1 MRIDPFFDRQPS
13 PGFIADLSSPVH
25 ARAPLGFGKRV
36 TPREGEISVKGLYI
50 KQKFPEGETILSS
63 AYEDLAAFLSVTKVG
78 GDRFPIVIEKGHVKG
93 VSESFRIRVSESG
106 VTVTA
111 EETEGVRRALVY
123 LEEEMTKNEGP
134 FLPLGTV
141 ERRPYIKTRMT
152 RGFFSPTNRAPK
164 FGDELLDEV
173 DYYPEAYLNRLA
185 HNGTN
190 GLWIYTSFRALIDMP
205 IFSQN
210 KEEVAR
216 RIAKLSR
223 VVERCKRYGVKVFI
237 FAIEPHG
244 ITDEEAATHPELLGG
259 KRSNGRH
266 PICLR
271 QEASREYVIGA
282 VEKLFR
288 TVPDLGGYISIT
300 AGERTTTC
308 PSVASYVH
316 CPRCQKFS
324 RGENLAYCVD
334 TIKEGIRRAG
344 TGAAFISWTYSHRYW
359 EERDVREYAQKCP
372 LDVVMMQNFEDGGIN
387 MQLGKPRVAWDY
399 WLSYVGPCDTYIA
412 TAEEAKKRGCEMW
425 AKMQVCNSHE
435 LATVPYIPAP
445 GILYDKYKIARELG
459 TTGIM
464 ECWYFGN
471 YPSLMSRA
479 SGALSFLDT
488 FESKEKFLLE
498 YAARLYGE
506 SCAAGVVAAWNAFEA
521 GYKNYPT
528 NVMFNYYGPMHDG
541 VVWKL
546 QLLPKNNP
554 LSRTWL
560 LPDVPDGDRIG
571 ECLFRGH
578 TLDEAITLATRI
590 SANFQKGLSFLP
602 LPEDN
607 ELSTL
612 AGALGIL
619 FSSGLN
625 ILKFYR
631 LRAAL
636 GKGEG
641 NASEILAEMKKIVR
655 AEMENSQNMVAICEK
670 DSRLG
675 YHSEAEGFKFF
686 PEKLLDRVKWLETL
700 LATEFPAVEARIAEG
715 KAPIGYYYAEGEN
728 AYRLGDGEIAL
739 DEKRAFRVDQTE
751 EGVLAT
757 VRCPLGENV
766 TLHYEFD
773 LFMPECGVVVSERP
787 MPTHGESLLCYAPGL
802 GLDSNATSHQSLF
815 GEKVNEELAKH
826 RLEREVREDGSV
838 LYRVFTAVPREKWNR
853 KTAIKLRITIGG
865 KKWIESEDPVQT
877 LGKFNAVPD
886 EYGFILPKKN

>member
-1 MRIDPFFDRQPS
+1 MRIDPFFDCQPK
-13 PGFIADLSSPVH
+13 PGFIEDLCSPVH
-25 ARAPLGFGKRV
+25 TRAPLGFGMRKNAHA
-36 TPREGEISVKGLYI
+36 GEICAQGIYI
-50 KQKFPEGETILSS
+50 KNHFPEGEALLEA
-63 AYEDLAAFLSVTKVG
+63 AYLDFSAFLAVTKIG
-78 GDRFPIVIEKGHVKG
+78 GDRYPIVLEKGS
-93 VSESFRIRVSESG
+93 VSGKESFRISVSESE
-106 VTVTA
+106 TVITA

-123 LEEEMTKNEGP
+123 LEEEMTKREGA

-141 ERRPYIKTRMT
+141 ERKPYIKTRMT

-164 FGDELLDEV
+164 FGDELLDDVE
-173 DYYPEAYLNRLA
+173 YYPDEYLNRLA

-205 IFSQN
+205 QFKQN

-216 RIAKLSR
+216 RIEKLRR
-223 VVERCKRYGVKVFI
+223 VVARCARYGVKVFI

-244 ITDEEAATHPELLGG
+244 LKDEEAATHPELLGG
-259 KRSNGRH
+259 GVSNGWH
-266 PICLR
+266 AICLR
-271 QEASREYVIGA
+271 RPAAQEYVIGA

-316 CPRCQKFS
+316 CPRCSKFS
-324 RGENLAYCVD
+324 RGENLAFGVD
-334 TIKEGIRRAG
+334 IIKEGIRRAG
-344 TGAAFISWTYSHRYW
+344 TGAEFISWTYGHRYW
-359 EERDVREYAQKCP
+359 TEESVRDYVKNAPTDVR
-372 LDVVMMQNFEDGGIN
+372 LMQNFEDGGIN
-387 MQLGKPRVAWDY
+387 MQLGKPRIAWDY
-399 WLSYVGPCDTYIA
+399 WLSYVGPCDKFKV

-471 YPSLMSRA
+471 YPSQMSRA
-479 SGALSFLDT
+479 SGALSFLDS
-488 FESKEKFLLE
+488 FESKEAFLYE
-498 YAARLYGE
+498 FAARMYGE
-506 SCAAGVVAAWNAFEA
+506 SRAPAILAAWNAFEA

-578 TLDEAITLATRI
+578 TLDEAITLSERI
-590 SANFQKGLSFLP
+590 VSNWTEGLSHLD
-602 LPEDN
+602 LSEDD
-607 ELSTL
+607 EFSTL
-612 AGALGIL
+612 AHALGIL

-636 GKGEG
+636 GKGEV
-641 NASEILAEMKKIVR
+641 NATENFLAMREIVLAEIK
-655 AEMENSQNMVAICEK
+655 NSKAMVELCGM

-686 PEKLLDRVKWLETL
+686 PEKLLDRVLWLEKL
-700 LATEFPAVEARIAEG
+700 LSEEFPVVEKRIAEG

-728 AYRLGDGEIAL
+728 AYRLGSGEILL
-739 DEKRAFRVDQTE
+739 DERRSFRVDKTE
-751 EGVLAT
+751 SGVLAT
-757 VRCPLGENV
+757 VVCPLGENV
-766 TLHYEFD
+766 TMHYEFD
-773 LFMPECGVVVSERP
+773 LFMPECGIVVSDRP
-787 MPTHGESLLCYAPGL
+787 MTSHGESVGTYPPGI
-802 GLDSNATSHQSLF
+802 GLDYSATSHQSLF
-815 GEKVNEELAKH
+815 GDSITAELAKH
-826 RLEREVREDGSV
+826 RLEREERADGSV
-838 LYRVFTAVPREKWNR
+838 VYRVYTDVPKEKWNR

-865 KKWIESEDPVQT
+865 KKWIESPDPVMT

-886 EYGFILPKKN
+886 EYGFLLP

>member
-1 MRIDPFFDRQPS
+1 MRIDPFFDRQPT
-13 PGFIADLSSPVH
+13 PGFVADLSSPVH
-25 ARAPLGFGKRV
+25 ARAPIGFGERKA
-36 TPREGEISVKGLYI
+36 PRAGEISAKGIYF
-50 KQKFPEGETILSS
+50 KNTFPEGHDLLES
-63 AYEDLAAFLSVTKVG
+63 AYRDFEAFIAVTKIG
-78 GDRFPIVIEKGHVKG
+78 GDLYPLALVKG
-93 VSESFRIRVSESG
+93 EVLGKESFRLCVSERG
-106 VTVTA
+106 VTVVA

-123 LEEEMTKNEGP
+123 IEEEMTKREGP
-134 FLPLGTV
+134 YLPLGEI
-141 ERRPYIKTRMT
+141 ERKPYIKTRMT

-164 FGDELLDEV
+164 FGDELLDEIE
-173 DYYPEAYLNRLA
+173 YYPDEYLNRLA

-190 GLWIYTSFRALIDMP
+190 GLWIYTSFRALVDMP
-205 IFSQN
+205 LFEQN

-223 VVERCKRYGVKVFI
+223 VAERCARYGVKVFV

-244 ITDEEAATHPELLGG
+244 ILPEEAEAHPELLGG
-259 KRSNGRH
+259 APSNGRY

-271 QEASREYVIGA
+271 REAAREYMIGA

-288 TVPDLGGYISIT
+288 SVPLLGGYISIT

-308 PSVASYVH
+308 PSVASYVK
-316 CPRCQKFS
+316 CPLCSKYG
-324 RGENLAYCVD
+324 RGENLAYGVD
-334 TIKEGIRRAG
+334 IIKEGIRRAG
-344 TGAAFISWTYSHRYW
+344 TDAEFISWTYSHRYW
-359 EERDVREYAQKCP
+359 TEESVREYVKNAPRDVR
-372 LDVVMMQNFEDGGIN
+372 LMQNFEDGGLN
-387 MQLGKPRVAWDY
+387 MQLGKPRIAWDY
-399 WLSYVGPCDTYIA
+399 WLSYVGPCDKFKI

-479 SGALSFLDT
+479 SGALSFLDS

-506 SCAAGVVAAWNAFEA
+506 SRAEKMVAAWQAFEE

-578 TLDEAITLATRI
+578 TLDEAITLAARI
-590 SANFQKGLSFLP
+590 KACFEKGIALLP
-602 LPEDN
+602 LSESE

-612 AGALGIL
+612 SRALAVL

-625 ILKFYR
+625 ILRFYR
-631 LRAAL
+631 LRARL

-641 NASEILAEMKKIVR
+641 DVKEILDEMREIVCAEIKNSKKMIPL
-655 AEMENSQNMVAICEK
+655 CES

-686 PEKLLDRVKWLETL
+686 PEKLLDRIAWLEKL
-700 LATEFPAVEARIAEG
+700 LKEEFAAVEKRIAEG
-715 KAPIGYYYAEGEN
+715 KTPLGYYYAEGEN
-728 AYRLGDGEIAL
+728 AYRLGQGRIDL
-739 DEKRAFRVDQTE
+739 DEKRSFSVSKTE
-751 EGVLAT
+751 DGVLT
-757 VRCPLGENV
+757 EVICPLGENV
-766 TLHYEFD
+766 TISYEFD
-773 LFMPECGVVVSERP
+773 LFMPECGIVVSERP
-787 MPTHGESLLCYAPGL
+787 IPSHGESVEAYPPGIGLAP
-802 GLDSNATSHQSLF
+802 SATSHQSLY
-815 GEKVNEELAKH
+815 GESIGAELKKH
-826 RLEREVREDGSV
+826 RLEREELAEDLVR
-838 LYRVFTAVPREKWNR
+838 YRIHTAVPEEKWNR
-853 KTAIKLRITIGG
+853 KTAIKLRITVGG
-865 KKWIESEDPVQT
+865 KKWIASEDPVST
-877 LGKFNAVPD
+877 LGKVEVVAD
-886 EYGFILPKKN
+886 EYGFILP

>member
-1 MRIDPFFDRQPS
+1 MRIDPYFDRQPE
-13 PGFIADLSSPVH
+13 PGFVEDLSSPVH
-25 ARAPLGFGKRV
+25 ARAPLGFDDRNAA
-36 TPREGEISVKGLYI
+36 REGEISVLGIYLDGE
-50 KQKFPEGETILSS
+50 FPEGKALLET
-63 AYEDLAAFLSVTKVG
+63 AYADFASFIAVTGIG
-78 GDRFPIVIEKGHVKG
+78 GRRYPLTLVKG
-93 VSESFRIRVSESG
+93 AVAGKESFRLCVSAEGARV
-106 VTVTA
+106 VA

-123 LEEEMTKNEGP
+123 IEEEMTKREGA
-134 FLPLGTV
+134 FLPLG
-141 ERRPYIKTRMT
+141 EIQRKPYIRTRMT

-173 DYYPEAYLNRLA
+173 DYYPDEYLNRLA

-190 GLWIYTSFRALIDMP
+190 ALWIYTSFRALIDMP
-205 IFSQN
+205 QFEQN
-210 KEEVAR
+210 KAEVAR

-223 VVERCKRYGVKVFI
+223 VVERCARYGVKVFI

-244 ITDEEAATHPELLGG
+244 ITPEEAATHPELLGG
-259 KRSNGRH
+259 RLSNGRH

-271 QEASREYVIGA
+271 QEAEREYVIGA

-288 TVPDLGGYISIT
+288 TVRGLGGYISIT

-308 PSVASYVH
+308 PSVSTYTT
-316 CPRCQKFS
+316 CPRCSKFS

-334 TIKEGIRRAG
+334 IIKEGIRRAG
-344 TGAAFISWTYSHRYW
+344 TGAEFVSWTYGHRYW
-359 EERDVREYAQKCP
+359 TEEDVREYARNAP
-372 LDVVMMQNFEDGGIN
+372 TDVRLMQNFEDGGLN

-399 WLSYVGPCDTYIA
+399 WLSYVGPCDKFII

-435 LATVPYIPAP
+435 LATVPYIPVP

-479 SGALSFLDT
+479 SGALSFLDS

-498 YAARLYGE
+498 FAARLYGE
-506 SCAAGVVAAWNAFEA
+506 SRAEGVVAAWRAFED
-521 GYKNYPT
+521 GYRNYPT

-578 TLDEAITLATRI
+578 TLDEAITLAERI
-590 SANFQKGLSFLP
+590 HEGFQRGISLLP
-602 LPEDN
+602 LPES
-607 ELSTL
+607 EEFSKL
-612 AGALGIL
+612 ARALGVL
-619 FSSGLN
+619 FSSGLD

-631 LRAAL
+631 LRARL
-636 GKGEG
+636 GKGVG
-641 NASEILAEMKKIVR
+641 DASAILGEMRALVMKEI
-655 AEMENSQNMVAICEK
+655 ENSRAMIALCEA

-686 PEKLLDRVKWLETL
+686 PEKLLDRIAWLKTL
-700 LATEFPAVEARIAEG
+700 LAEEFPIVEQRIASG
-715 KAPIGYYYAEGEN
+715 KAPIGYYYAEGER
-728 AYRLGDGEIAL
+728 AYKLGSGKVAL
-739 DEKRAFRVDQTE
+739 DEKRSFSVEKTE
-751 EGVLAT
+751 DGVLAE
-757 VRCPLGENV
+757 VICPIGENV
-766 TLHYEFD
+766 TLNYEFD
-773 LFMPECGVVVSERP
+773 LFMPECGIVISERP
-787 MPTHGESLLCYAPGL
+787 IPSHGESVGGYPPGI
-802 GLDSNATSHQSLF
+802 GLASSATSHQSLY
-815 GEKVNEELAKH
+815 GESIGRELAKH
-826 RLEREVREDGSV
+826 RLAREEREDGSV
-838 LYRVFTAVPREKWNR
+838 LYRVHTAVPEEKWNR
-853 KTAIKLRITIGG
+853 KTAIKLRITLGG
-865 KKWIESEDPVQT
+865 KKWITSPDPVAT
-877 LGKFNAVPD
+877 LGKTDAVAD
-886 EYGFILPKKN
+886 EYGFLIP

>member
-1 MRIDPFFDRQPS
+1 MRIDPFFNCQPEA
-13 PGFIADLSSPVH
+13 GFIKDLCSPVH
-25 ARAPLGFGKRV
+25 ARAPIGFGSRKA
-36 TPREGEISVKGLYI
+36 PRAGEVSADGIYVKTT
-50 KQKFPEGETILSS
+50 FPEGADLLST
-63 AYEDLAAFLSVTKVG
+63 AYEDFSAFISVTGIG
-78 GDRFPIVIEKGHVKG
+78 GDRFPITIVKG
-93 VSESFRIRVSESG
+93 AVKSVAESFRIVVSDSG

-123 LEEEMTKNEGP
+123 LEEEMTKREGA

-141 ERRPYIKTRMT
+141 ERRPYIRTRMT

-164 FGDELLDEV
+164 FGDELLDDVE
-173 DYYPEAYLNRLA
+173 YYPDEYLNRLA

-205 IFSQN
+205 QFEQN
-210 KEEVAR
+210 KEDVAR
-216 RIAKLSR
+216 RIEKLSR

-244 ITDEEAATHPELLGG
+244 ITDEEAETHPAFLGG
-259 KRSNGRH
+259 RKTNGTH

-271 QEASREYVIGA
+271 QEAARAYMIGA
-282 VEKLFR
+282 VEKLFC

-316 CPRCQKFS
+316 CPRCSKFS

-344 TGAAFISWTYSHRYW
+344 TGAEFISWTYSHRYW
-359 EERDVREYAQKCP
+359 EESDVREYAQKCP
-372 LDVVMMQNFEDGGIN
+372 TDVVMMQNFEDGGIN

-479 SGALSFLDT
+479 SGALSFLDA

-506 SCAAGVVAAWNAFEA
+506 SRAEGILSAWKAFEE

-590 SANFQKGLSFLP
+590 SENWQKGLSLLP

-619 FSSGLN
+619 FSSGLH
-625 ILKFYR
+625 ILNFYR
-631 LRAAL
+631 LRAEL
-636 GKGEG
+636 GKEEG
-641 NASEILAEMKKIVR
+641 SAEDILVQMRDLVLAEI
-655 AEMENSQNMVAICEK
+655 ENSRAMVGLCEQ

-686 PEKLLDRVKWLETL
+686 PEKLLDRVAWLKKL
-700 LATEFPAVEARIAEG
+700 LAEEFPIVEKRIAEG
-715 KAPIGYYYAEGEN
+715 KAPLGYYYAEGED
-728 AYRLGDGEIAL
+728 AYRLGSGEIRL
-739 DEKRAFRVDQTE
+739 DDRRSFRVDKTE
-751 EGVLAT
+751 DGVLAT
-757 VRCPLGENV
+757 IVCPLGDRA
-766 TLHYEFD
+766 TLDYEFE
-773 LFMPECGVVVSERP
+773 LFMPECGIVVSESP
-787 MPTHGESLLCYAPGL
+787 MPTHGESLATYPPGI
-802 GLDSNATSHQSLF
+802 GLASAATSHQSLF
-815 GEKVNEELAKH
+815 GEKVEQELAKH
-826 RLEREVREDGSV
+826 RLEREEREDGSV
-838 LYRVFTAVPREKWNR
+838 LYRVFTAVSKEKWNR

-865 KKWIESEDPVQT
+865 KKWITSADPVMT
-877 LGKFNAVPD
+877 LGKYSDVPD
-886 EYGFILPKKN
+886 EYGFIVP

>member
-1 MRIDPFFDRQPS
+1 MRIDPFYNRQPS
-13 PGFIADLSSPVH
+13 PGFIEDLSSPVH
-25 ARAPLGFGKRV
+25 ARAPLGFSSEKAPRV
-36 TPREGEISVKGLYI
+36 GEVSAKGLYI
-50 KQKFPEGETILSS
+50 KTAFPEGEVLLES
-63 AYEDLAAFLSVTKVG
+63 AYKDFDAFIRVTGIGGDLYPLVLQKGAVSGKESFLLSVT
-78 GDRFPIVIEKGHVKG
+78 EN
-93 VSESFRIRVSESG
+93 G

-123 LEEEMTKNEGP
+123 IEEEMTKREGAI
-134 FLPLGTV
+134 LPLGEIT
-141 ERRPYIKTRMT
+141 RKPYIKTRMT

-164 FGDELLDEV
+164 FGDELLDDV
-173 DYYPEAYLNRLA
+173 DYYPDEYLNRLA

-190 GLWIYTSFRALIDMP
+190 GLWIYTSFRALIDTP
-205 IFSQN
+205 VFDQN

-216 RIAKLSR
+216 RIAKLSH
-223 VVERCKRYGVKVFI
+223 VVARCARYGVKVFI

-244 ITDEEAATHPELLGG
+244 ITNEEAAIHPELLGG
-259 KRSNGRH
+259 RRSNGRH

-271 QEASREYVIGA
+271 QPAAQEYMIGA

-288 TVPDLGGYISIT
+288 SVPDLGGYISIT

-308 PSVASYVH
+308 PSVASYLT
-316 CPRCQKFS
+316 CPRCSKYG
-324 RGENLAYCVD
+324 RGENLAYGVD
-334 TIKEGIRRAG
+334 IIKEGIRRAG
-344 TGAAFISWTYSHRYW
+344 TGAEFISWTYSHRYW
-359 EERDVREYAQKCP
+359 TDESVREYVRNAP
-372 LDVVMMQNFEDGGIN
+372 TDVRLMQNFEDGGLN
-387 MQLGKPRVAWDY
+387 MQLGKPRIAWDY
-399 WLSYVGPCDTYIA
+399 WLSYVGPCDKFKI

-479 SGALSFLDT
+479 SGALSFLDS
-488 FESKEKFLLE
+488 FESKEAFLLE

-506 SCAAGVVAAWNAFEA
+506 SRAEAMVAAWNAFEA

-578 TLDEAITLATRI
+578 TLDEAITLAERI
-590 SANFQKGLSFLP
+590 NENWKKGLALLP
-602 LPEDN
+602 LPEN
-607 ELSTL
+607 EELSTL
-612 AGALGIL
+612 ARALGVL

-625 ILKFYR
+625 ILRFYR
-631 LRAAL
+631 LRASL

-641 NASEILAEMKKIVR
+641 DAIANLSEMKKIVL
-655 AEMENSQNMVAICEK
+655 AEMENSKAMVALCEL

-686 PEKLLDRVKWLETL
+686 PEKLLDRVEWLKKL
-700 LATEFPAVEARIAEG
+700 LVDEFPVVEKRIAEG
-715 KAPIGYYYAEGEN
+715 KPPIGYYYAEGEN
-728 AYRLGDGEIAL
+728 AYRLGSGEIAL
-739 DEKRAFRVDQTE
+739 DESRSFSVDQTE
-751 EGVLAT
+751 DGVCAT

-766 TLHYEFD
+766 TISYEFD
-773 LFMPECGVVVSERP
+773 LFMPECGIVVSEHP
-787 MPTHGESLLCYAPGL
+787 MASHGESVEMYPPGI
-802 GLDSNATSHQSLF
+802 GLHENATSHQSLF
-815 GEKVNEELAKH
+815 GDGIKAELAKH
-826 RLEREVREDGSV
+826 RLEREERENGQV
-838 LYRVFTAVPREKWNR
+838 LYRVFTAVPSKKWDR
-853 KTAIKLRITIGG
+853 KTAIKLRITIGC
-865 KKWIESEDPVQT
+865 KKWIASEDPVIT
-877 LGKFNAVPD
+877 LGKMNSVPD
-886 EYGFILPKKN
+886 EYGFLIP

>member
-63 AYEDLAAFLSVTKVG
+63 AYEDFAAFLSVTKVG

-190 GLWIYTSFRALIDMP
+190 GLWIYTSFRALIDTP
-205 IFSQN
+205 VFEQN
-210 KEEVAR
+210 KEEVAH
-216 RIAKLSR
+216 RIEKLSR
-223 VVERCKRYGVKVFI
+223 VVDRCARYGVKVFI

-244 ITDEEAATHPELLGG
+244 LKDEEAATHPELLGG
-259 KRSNGRH
+259 GKSNGWH

-271 QEASREYVIGA
+271 QPAAREYVIGA

-288 TVPDLGGYISIT
+288 TVPDLGGFISIT

-324 RGENLAYCVD
+324 RGENLAFCVD
-334 TIKEGIRRAG
+334 IIKEGIRRAG
-344 TGAAFISWTYSHRYW
+344 TGAEFISWTYGHRYW
-359 EERDVREYAQKCP
+359 TEESVREYVKNAP
-372 LDVVMMQNFEDGGIN
+372 TDVRLMQNFEDGGIN
-387 MQLGKPRVAWDY
+387 IQLGKPRIAHDY
-399 WLSYVGPCDTYIA
+399 WLSYVGPCDKFIA

-445 GILYDKYKIARELG
+445 GILYDKYKAARELG

-471 YPSLMSRA
+471 YPSQMSRA
-479 SGALSFLDT
+479 SGALSFLDA
-488 FESKEKFLLE
+488 FESKDAFLFE
-498 YAARLYGE
+498 FAARLYGE
-506 SCAAGVVAAWNAFEA
+506 SRAQSITRAWNAFEA

-560 LPDVPDGDRIG
+560 LPDIPDGDRIG

-578 TLDEAITLATRI
+578 TLDEAITLSERI
-590 SANFQKGLSFLP
+590 YENWQKGLALLD
-602 LPEDN
+602 LPEDA
-607 ELSTL
+607 EFLTL
-612 AGALGIL
+612 ARALGIL

-625 ILKFYR
+625 ILRFYR
-631 LRAAL
+631 LRARL

-641 NASEILAEMKKIVR
+641 DATKNLAVMRKIVLAEI
-655 AEMENSQNMVAICEK
+655 ENSEK
-670 DSRLG
+670 MCVLCGMDSRLG

-686 PEKLLDRVKWLETL
+686 PEKMEDRIAWLKTL
-700 LATEFPAVEARIAEG
+700 LSEEFPVVEKRIAEG

-728 AYRLGDGEIAL
+728 AYRLGSGKIAL
-739 DEKRAFRVDQTE
+739 DEKRSFMVDKTE
-751 EGVLAT
+751 DGVLAT
-757 VRCPLGENV
+757 VVCPLGENV
-766 TLHYEFD
+766 TMHYEFD
-773 LFMPECGVVVSERP
+773 LFMPECGIVVSERP
-787 MPTHGESLLCYAPGL
+787 MASHGESVGTYPPGI
-802 GLDSNATSHQSLF
+802 GLDYSATAHQSLF
-815 GEKVNEELAKH
+815 GESIAAEIEKH
-826 RLEREVREDGSV
+826 RLEKEEREDGGI
-838 LYRVFTAVPREKWNR
+838 LYRIFTRVPKEKWNR

-865 KKWIESEDPVQT
+865 KKWIASPDPVMT
-877 LGKFNAVPD
+877 LGKNNAVPD
-886 EYGFILPKKN
+886 EYGFLIP

>member
-1 MRIDPFFDRQPS
+1 MRIDPFFDRQPE
-13 PGFIADLSSPVH
+13 PGFIKDLCSPVH
-25 ARAPLGFGKRV
+25 ARAPLGFGTRKSA
-36 TPREGEISVKGLYI
+36 REGEISANGIYI
-50 KQKFPEGETILSS
+50 KEKFPEGEEVLLS
-63 AYEDLAAFLSVTKVG
+63 AYEDFDAFLAVTAIG
-78 GDRFPIVIEKGHVKG
+78 GDRFPIVIEKGLVKG
-93 VSESFRIRVSESG
+93 VAESFRISVSESG
-106 VTVTA
+106 VKITA

-123 LEEEMTKNEGP
+123 LEEEMTKREGA

-141 ERRPYIKTRMT
+141 ERRPYIRTRMT

-164 FGDELLDEV
+164 FGDELLDDV
-173 DYYPEAYLNRLA
+173 DYYPDAYLNRLA

-205 IFSQN
+205 QFEQN

-216 RIAKLSR
+216 RIEKLSR
-223 VVERCKRYGVKVFI
+223 VVERCKRYGVKVFV

-259 KRSNGRH
+259 KQSNGRH

-344 TGAAFISWTYSHRYW
+344 TGAEFISWTYSHRYW
-359 EERDVREYAQKCP
+359 EEKDVREYAEKCP

-399 WLSYVGPCDTYIA
+399 WLSYVGPCDTFIA

-445 GILYDKYKIARELG
+445 GILYDKYKTARELG

-479 SGALSFLDT
+479 SGALSFLDS
-488 FESKEKFLLE
+488 FDSKEAFLFE
-498 YAARLYGE
+498 FAARIYGE
-506 SCAAGVVAAWNAFEA
+506 SMADRVCAALRAFEA

-541 VVWKL
+541 VVWEL

-578 TLDEAITLATRI
+578 TLDEAIELSERI
-590 SANFQKGLSFLP
+590 VSHWKEGLSLLP
-602 LPEDN
+602 LPESE
-607 ELSTL
+607 ELCSL
-612 AGALGIL
+612 ASALGVL
-619 FSSGLN
+619 FSSGSN

-631 LRAAL
+631 LRARL
-636 GKGEG
+636 GKEEG
-641 NASEILAEMKKIVR
+641 NAEEILSEMRALVRSEI
-655 AEMENSQNMVAICEK
+655 ENSRRMCALCKI

-686 PEKLLDRVKWLETL
+686 PEKMEHRIASLKRLLSE
-700 LATEFPAVEARIAEG
+700 EFPIVENRIADG
-715 KAPIGYYYAEGEN
+715 KVPLGYYYAEGEN
-728 AYRLGDGEIAL
+728 VYRLGSGEIAL
-739 DEKRAFRVDQTE
+739 DEKRSFRVDKTE
-751 EGVLAT
+751 DGVLAT
-757 VRCPLGENV
+757 VVCPLGENV

-815 GEKVNEELAKH
+815 GEKIDEELAKH
-826 RLEREVREDGSV
+826 RLAREVREDGSV
-838 LYRVFTAVPREKWNR
+838 LYRVFTRVPKEKWNR
-853 KTAIKLRITIGG
+853 KTAIKLRVTIGG

-886 EYGFILPKKN
+886 EYGFLIP